1 MKYEK
6 TIPLKNGT
14 TLQLRNGTAED
25 GAAMLDIFMQTH
37 METDYLL
44 SYLEES
50 SHTVAEEAEYLQKK
64 TDSENEI
71 EILAFIDGILAGIAG
86 IDAVGAKY
94 KVKHRAE
101 FGISILKEYWG
112 FGIGRALINA
122 CVQCA
127 KEAGYVQL
135 ELDVVADNTRAIAL
149 YQSVGFQEYG
159 RNPKGFRS
167 KTAGFQ
173 ELVYMRLEL

>member
-14 TLQLRNGTAED
+14 TLRLRNGTAED

-44 SYLEES
+44 SYPEES

-71 EILAFIDGILAGIAG
+71 EILAFIDGRLAGIA
-86 IDAVGAKY
+86 
-94 KVKHRAE
+94 
-101 FGISILKEYWG
+101 
-112 FGIGRALINA
+112 
-122 CVQCA
+122 
-127 KEAGYVQL
+127 
-135 ELDVVADNTRAIAL
+135 
-149 YQSVGFQEYG
+149 
-159 RNPKGFRS
+159 
-167 KTAGFQ
+167 
-173 ELVYMRLEL
+173 

>member
-44 SYLEES
+44 SYPEES
-50 SHTVAEEAEYLQKK
+50 SHTVAKEAEYLQKK

-71 EILAFIDGILAGIAG
+71 EVMAFTDGKLAGIAG
-86 IDAVGAKY
+86 IDAIGSKY

-101 FGISILKEYWG
+101 FGISVLKEYWG
-112 FGIGRALINA
+112 LGIGRALINA